1 MRKHKYFRALLEDC
15 KVRYASF
22 QFTEMQEIK
31 MKLYSVAIS
40 RECCYPVYIHID
52 CMTNRD
58 H

>member
-1 MRKHKYFRALLEDC
+1 MRKHKHFRALLEDC

-40 RECCYPVYIHID
+40 RECCYPV
-52 CMTNRD
+52 
-58 H
+58 